1 MTRQVKKMT
10 EKQLMASLCA
20 SYKELLADND
30 IVKDIVSFSGVM
42 EYRCT
47 TELNK
52 DELLIMEGRKQM
64 ALHILRHLDLEPRE
78 LIEQHNDAAIINDTL
93 ED

>member
-1 MTRQVKKMT
+1 MARQVQKMT
-10 EKQLMASLCA
+10 ERQLMASLCE
-20 SYKELLADND
+20 SYKLLLADND

-42 EYRCT
+42 EYRST

-78 LIEQHNDAAIINDTL
+78 LIEQHNDAAIINEVL